1 MAQAV
6 AVGAQ
11 VPRLGDQLDAAEQ
24 RVLRHGGEK
33 SAVAGERGGE
43 VEAEAVDVHLASPI
57 TERVQGQ
64 LQGAWMGE
72 FEGVAAAAEVF
83 VALRVV
89 GVQAVV
95 AGVVDAAEA
104 EGRPELVGFG
114 GVVEDHVEDDLEAGG
129 VQAADH
135 AAEFVARR
143 IFGLAGRAVRA
154 VRAGRVAWLEGEEGE
169 RVVAPVIAEAAVYQA
184 FLVEK
189 GVDRQQFERGDP
201 ERAVMLEHGRAGEPG
216 VGAAQRLG
224 NARVE
229 ARGALY
235 MNFVEQGVGP
245 RGPRRA
251 VVAPVEGVVIDHA
264 RVQAGYGG
272 VVSVGEDAVDFACV
286 GVEQAAARIETMTIT
301 HGAVH
306 PVGVAQS
313 CAGAGQKAVP
323 HLVGAGRKVEA
334 LLAVIVEQ
342 AQLDARGVRR
352 KEREVDA
359 ARFDVRAERPGA
371 AAAQRR
377 CGG

>member
-1 MAQAV
+1 
-6 AVGAQ
+6 
-11 VPRLGDQLDAAEQ
+11 
-24 RVLRHGGEK
+24 
-33 SAVAGERGGE
+33 
-43 VEAEAVDVHLASPI
+43 
-57 TERVQGQ
+57 
-64 LQGAWMGE
+64 
-72 FEGVAAAAEVF
+72 
-83 VALRVV
+83 
-89 GVQAVV
+89 
-95 AGVVDAAEA
+95 
-104 EGRPELVGFG
+104 
-114 GVVEDHVEDDLEAGG
+114 
-129 VQAADH
+129 
-135 AAEFVARR
+135 
-143 IFGLAGRAVRA
+143 
-154 VRAGRVAWLEGEEGE
+154 
-169 RVVAPVIAEAAVYQA
+169 
-184 FLVEK
+184 
-189 GVDRQQFERGDP
+189 
-201 ERAVMLEHGRAGEPG
+201 MLEHGRAGEPG

-235 MNFVEQGVGP
+235 MDFVEQGVGP

-264 RVQAGYGG
+264 RMQAGYGG

-286 GVEQAAARIETMTIT
+286 GIEQAAARIETMTIT

-313 CAGAGQKAVP
+313 CAGAGQETVP

-359 ARFDVRAERPGA
+359 ARFDVRAERPGT